1 MTELKDKSQRLF
13 TTNFF
18 YDTFSR
24 LCCILWILSNMVLKL
39 INMTLSRS
47 NMWKLIII
55 TTINMLLWNF
65 EGENILGFNVELEL
79 LFYIAIILVP
89 LRKHICE
96 GEWNGIGCCTYEAP
110 AANIFIITW
119 RISDNMKLEPKVNGF
134 KLLTSERKLN
144 FQ

>member
-1 MTELKDKSQRLF
+1 MSELKKTYIKSRPL
-13 TTNFF
+13 
-18 YDTFSR
+18 
-24 LCCILWILSNMVLKL
+24 
-39 INMTLSRS
+39 
-47 NMWKLIII
+47 
-55 TTINMLLWNF
+55 
-65 EGENILGFNVELEL
+65 LGFNVELEL

>member
-13 TTNFF
+13 TINFFF
-18 YDTFSR
+18 YDTSWR
-24 LCCILWILSNMVLKL
+24 LCCILWILSNIVLKL

-65 EGENILGFNVELEL
+65 EGEKGATFMSELKKTYIKSRPLLGFNVELEL

-89 LRKHICE
+89 LR
-96 GEWNGIGCCTYEAP
+96 NVYV
-110 AANIFIITW
+110 
-119 RISDNMKLEPKVNGF
+119 KVNGMV
-134 KLLTSERKLN
+134 LVVVLMRHQQPTYS
-144 FQ
+144 